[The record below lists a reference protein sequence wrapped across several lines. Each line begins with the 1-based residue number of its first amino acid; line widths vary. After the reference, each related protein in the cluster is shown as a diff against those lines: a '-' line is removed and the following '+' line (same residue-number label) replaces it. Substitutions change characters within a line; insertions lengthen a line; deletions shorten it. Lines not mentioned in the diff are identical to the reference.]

1 MEEYHLGFSVRRPPV
16 ASDFHTAS
24 TVSEKATIVRS
35 AMFEAAQYV
44 WRIAAV
50 SAAGAIDIA
59 CDAAH
64 RKFVKWLAPMLF

>member
-1 MEEYHLGFSVRRPPV
+1 
-16 ASDFHTAS
+16 
-24 TVSEKATIVRS
+24 
-35 AMFEAAQYV
+35 MFEAAQYV